1 MRPSLIRA
9 LVLVPL
15 LALAACQTD
24 SRRQVLASTE
34 GQLAL
39 RQIQTRAFETTDRE
53 RMLRTVIATLQDLSF
68 VVDKADATLGSVSGT
83 KLDGYQLRMTVTV
96 RPRGETQLLVR
107 ANAEYNLTAVD
118 DPEPY
123 QQFFAAL
130 EKSAQPID
138 GVLLLPPLH
147 LVVRPVE
154 GGVVGSGV
162 RAVSVGESLDQRGP
176 VSRTGTLHGPPGSQ
190 VDGHRVHSVDPD
202 TGQTVGLCLLGD
214 RLGCCLFGVGDRD
227 GVQVVGA
234 DENGR
239 GLPHPGEVHA
249 GVEVH
254 L

>member
-1 MRPSLIRA
+1 MPPSLIRA

-107 ANAEYNLTAVD
+107 ANAEYNLRAVD

-130 EKSAQPID
+130 EKSAF
-138 GVLLLPPLH
+138 LTAH
-147 LVVRPVE
+147 N
-154 GGVVGSGV
+154 
-162 RAVSVGESLDQRGP
+162 
-176 VSRTGTLHGPPGSQ
+176 
-190 VDGHRVHSVDPD
+190 VD
-202 TGQTVGLCLLGD
+202 
-214 RLGCCLFGVGDRD
+214 
-227 GVQVVGA
+227 
-234 DENGR
+234 
-239 GLPHPGEVHA
+239 
-249 GVEVH
+249 
-254 L
+254 